1 MSQQDLKQL
10 YDKYKGVKRNDL
22 VKELSAQNSRTLE
35 QAVAENICNILD
47 PDSGNS
53 RLVDGVTDQTALYTS
68 KVEFP
73 IYADSSVSGGRFTI
87 IAQPTLGAPIVPR
100 TYKLGIWDNTSG
112 DTNFSSNA
120 AFINTS
126 NGMPV
131 KYDPNL
137 NTLLAPTLVQNT
149 WS

>member
-1 MSQQDLKQL
+1 MSQQELKQL

-73 IYADSSVSGGRFTI
+73 I
-87 IAQPTLGAPIVPR
+87 
-100 TYKLGIWDNTSG
+100 
-112 DTNFSSNA
+112 
-120 AFINTS
+120 
-126 NGMPV
+126 
-131 KYDPNL
+131 
-137 NTLLAPTLVQNT
+137 
-149 WS
+149 